1 MVENL
6 DIQML
11 QTTSI
16 IIIFK
21 YKQVKT
27 SNFNRLLHTNEREKQ
42 NENAFTSVNEVINDD
57 VIVDEINEKEET
69 TSIPVKR

>member
-1 MVENL
+1 MVDNL